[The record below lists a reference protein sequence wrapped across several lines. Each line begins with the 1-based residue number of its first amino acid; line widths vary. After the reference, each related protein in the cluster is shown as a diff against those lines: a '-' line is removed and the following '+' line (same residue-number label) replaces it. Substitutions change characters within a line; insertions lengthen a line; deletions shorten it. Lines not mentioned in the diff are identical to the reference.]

1 MILHAGL
8 IALRAD
14 GAWRGA
20 LVSGPSGAGKSDLM
34 LRALDAGFRLVADDR
49 TVAWSSGGRLFGRA
63 PETLHGLIELRGLG
77 ILAEPPLSL
86 AEASLMVRCEP
97 FAVELDRSPEPEW
110 ATIAGIRIPLFRLH
124 GLDASAPAK
133 LSRTVRRLGQGR
145 GEG

>member
-8 IALRAD
+8 IALRAQ

-20 LVSGPSGAGKSDLM
+20 LISGSSGAGKSDLM

-49 TVAWSSGGRLFGRA
+49 TVAWASEGRLFGRA
-63 PETLHGLIELRGLG
+63 PETLSGLIELRGLG
-77 ILAEPPLSL
+77 VLAEPPLPL
-86 AEASLMVRCEP
+86 AQASIMVRCEP
-97 FAVELDRSPEPEW
+97 FAVELERTPDEEW
-110 ATIAGIRIPLFRLH
+110 ATVAGVRIPLFRLH

-145 GEG
+145 AEG